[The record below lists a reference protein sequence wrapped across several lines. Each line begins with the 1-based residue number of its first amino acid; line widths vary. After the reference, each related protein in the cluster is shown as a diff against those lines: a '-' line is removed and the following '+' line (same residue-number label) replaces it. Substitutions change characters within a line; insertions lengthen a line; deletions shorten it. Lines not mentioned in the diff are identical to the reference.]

1 MTHRKEPCQAQE
13 IPLES
18 NTMTD
23 KNRLPS
29 ISILTPTL
37 NAAGVL
43 EECLKSI
50 TEQDYPKELTE
61 IIIADGGSKDNTVE
75 IAKKYGA
82 KVIPNP
88 LKTGEAG
95 KMAALRCARGELIA
109 LIDSDNILP
118 HPNWLKQMVQPLLDD
133 PEIIGSEPIRFTWRP
148 EDGFI
153 TRYCAL
159 IGANDPLVMFL
170 GNYDR
175 FNTLT
180 GKWTELAIQQEDR
193 GDYIVVTLSAGLNPT
208 IGANGTILRRKPII
222 EHVNDYNYLFD
233 IDVLYELT
241 SKMERLKFAKVKTGI
256 IHLYCG
262 SNVITFYKKQRRR
275 IKDFMFYE
283 SLGVRKYPWRV
294 FGWNTPRGRNLI
306 LFILATGLVIPTS
319 VQAIIGYT
327 KTKRR
332 DPAWFFH
339 PLACLITLYA
349 YGTNTIKKYLGAKPE
364 VQDRSNYGQFFN
376 SPQNP
381 INKR

>member
-1 MTHRKEPCQAQE
+1 M
-13 IPLES
+13 S
-18 NTMTD
+18 NQ
-23 KNRLPS
+23 NQLPS

-43 EECLKSI
+43 EDCLKSI
-50 TEQDYPKELTE
+50 IAQDYPQELIE

-95 KMAALRCARGELIA
+95 KMVALRQARGQLVA

-118 HPNWLKQMVQPLLDD
+118 HPDWLKQMVQPLLDD

-175 FNTLT
+175 WNTLT
-180 GKWTELAIQQEDR
+180 EKWTELELPQKDR
-193 GDYIVVTLSAGLNPT
+193 GNYIEVTLTTGLTPT
-208 IGANGTILRRKPII
+208 IGANGTLLRRNEIQKYLN
-222 EHVNDYNYLFD
+222 HQDYLFD
-233 IDVLYELT
+233 IDIIYQVT
-241 SKMERLKFAKVKTGI
+241 KDRGVVKFAKVKMGI

-262 SNVITFYKKQRRR
+262 SSLRQFLRKQKRRVR
-275 IKDFMFYE
+275 DYLYYE
-283 SLGVRKYPWRV
+283 RLGIRRYPWRV
-294 FGWNTPRGRNLI
+294 FDWSSMRGRNLL
-306 LFILATGLVIPTS
+306 LFILFTTTGLPLV
-319 VQAIIGYT
+319 VQSILGYR
-327 KTKRR
+327 KKK

-339 PLACLITLYA
+339 PLACGVTLWV
-349 YGTNTIKKYLGAKPE
+349 YG
-364 VQDRSNYGQFFN
+364 FN
-376 SPQNP
+376 WIGRNIFKTGILTRGGYHQ
-381 INKR
+381 